1 MPVRWTA
8 PSQARSGS
16 LVDQGATARH
26 AGLVGSLRERERELT
41 AVEELLERRGRMLL
55 LEGRAGIGKTSLVE
69 VACSRAAELGH
80 EVLRAR
86 GSELESGFA
95 FGVVRQLFE
104 RRLAGADPG
113 EREALLA
120 GPAAAVRPLL
130 VGEVAGALA
139 GGVTAP
145 LAGDSSF
152 AMLHGLYWLVVN
164 LAARGPLLIAVDD
177 AHWADEPSLRWLA
190 YLARRLDGLAAG
202 MLVALRP
209 GDPAVL
215 GAPLLAVCAEAAAV
229 LRPALL
235 SEQAVGAAVRAAAH
249 PEVGGQAGDELC
261 AAVYAACGGNPL
273 YLTELLRAAD
283 RGGRPLA
290 ALEPAELLAG
300 GLDGIAR
307 QVITRVRNL
316 GPDALRLAQALAVL
330 GDGGEL
336 RHAAA
341 IAGVTLAAA
350 ERLAGGLTRAE
361 VLAAGVLRAEVPP
374 DGPWQPRFVHPVI
387 RDALETTL
395 DSGERD
401 RAHRRA
407 ARLLHGDLA
416 SPGQVATHLVR
427 MRPAGDGWVLA
438 RLREAARAAMDSG
451 APQAAADLLDRAL
464 AEPPSPGQRPGVLRE
479 AARAQ
484 VTAGR
489 ERAFVLLE
497 EALRVAA
504 GPRVRGEIALEVAE
518 AYAALFR
525 WVDAVDVI
533 ERALA
538 ELGPAEAELASRL
551 EGELVV
557 CGLHDARRATR
568 VAPVLARLGPAD
580 LGGRRLAAAS
590 EPVAVAQAMAMLLS
604 GRPAGQIAA
613 RLEETL
619 ECSGP
624 DAGNWNTRAALLWVL
639 VAAER
644 FGAVADALG
653 PMLEQVHRCGS
664 ARGLVAAYSTLGLL
678 KLRLGA
684 LPEAD
689 AAARVALYVLQEGDF
704 APGLGFAATVLAD
717 VAVEAGQLDEA
728 QALLDLLPRQGWPA
742 GVGTAL
748 IPAARGRLRLA
759 QGRAA
764 EALADFQA
772 CGELF
777 GADVWGMPI
786 RETGYVH
793 ARSGAALAL
802 LRLGQRQDAVRLAE
816 AELADV
822 RVFGAPRALGI
833 ALRVAGLARGG
844 PEGLALLRESAAA
857 LDGSPALLER
867 ARSLAELGAALRR
880 DGQRIAAREPLARAL
895 ELAAGCAA
903 GPLAARARDELRAAG
918 ARPRRPWRTG
928 VDALTPSELRVARLA
943 CDGRSNREI
952 AGELYVTLKAIEGH
966 LARAYAK
973 LGIEGRGQ
981 LADALAPSK
990 AGPATA
996 ATEKTGVPTLQRTT
1010 RRLRDG
1016 IATTSPA
1023 EGDFDGDD
1031 RARGVR
1037 EGNGDV

>member
-1 MPVRWTA
+1 V
-8 PSQARSGS
+8 
-16 LVDQGATARH
+16 
-26 AGLVGSLRERERELT
+26 
-41 AVEELLERRGRMLL
+41 
-55 LEGRAGIGKTSLVE
+55 
-69 VACSRAAELGH
+69 
-80 EVLRAR
+80 
-86 GSELESGFA
+86 
-95 FGVVRQLFE
+95 
-104 RRLAGADPG
+104 
-113 EREALLA
+113 
-120 GPAAAVRPLL
+120 
-130 VGEVAGALA
+130 
-139 GGVTAP
+139 
-145 LAGDSSF
+145 
-152 AMLHGLYWLVVN
+152 
-164 LAARGPLLIAVDD
+164 
-177 AHWADEPSLRWLA
+177 
-190 YLARRLDGLAAG
+190 
-202 MLVALRP
+202 
-209 GDPAVL
+209 
-215 GAPLLAVCAEAAAV
+215 
-229 LRPALL
+229 
-235 SEQAVGAAVRAAAH
+235 VRAAAQ
-249 PEVGGQAGDELC
+249 PGVGGEPGDELC

-307 QVITRVRNL
+307 QVITRVRSL
-316 GPDALRLAQALAVL
+316 GPEALRLAQALAVL

-341 IAGVTLAAA
+341 IAGVTPAAA
-350 ERLAGGLTRAE
+350 ERLAGGLSQAE
-361 VLAAGVLRAEVPP
+361 VLAAEAPAAGMLAAEVPA
-374 DGPWQPRFVHPVI
+374 DGPWRPRFVHPVI
-387 RDALETTL
+387 RDALEAVL
-395 DSGERD
+395 DSAERD

-407 ARLLHGDLA
+407 ARLQHGDMA
-416 SPGQVATHLVR
+416 PPGQVAAHLVR
-427 MRPAGDGWVLA
+427 VRPAGDGWVLA

-464 AEPPSPGQRPGVLRE
+464 AEPPSPGQRAGVLRE

-504 GPRVRGEIALEVAE
+504 GPRARAEIALEVAE

-538 ELGPAEAELASRL
+538 ELGPAEAELAARL

-557 CGLHDARRATR
+557 CGLHDARRAPQ
-568 VAPVLARLGPAD
+568 VAPVLARLGSAHP
-580 LGGRRLAAAS
+580 GRRRLAAAD
-590 EPVAVAQAMAMLLS
+590 EPVAVAQGMAMLLAS
-604 GRPAGQIAA
+604 RPASQIAA
-613 RLEETL
+613 LLEEALT
-619 ECSGP
+619 CSGP
-624 DAGNWNTRAALLWVL
+624 GAANWNTRAALLWVL

-644 FGAVADALG
+644 FGAVEETLG
-653 PMLEQVHRCGS
+653 PMLERVHRCGS

-742 GVGTAL
+742 GVGTVL

-764 EALADFQA
+764 EALAEFRA

-844 PEGLALLRESAAA
+844 PEGLALLRESATA
-857 LDGSPALLER
+857 LDDSPALLER

-880 DGQRIAAREPLARAL
+880 DGQRAAARDPLARAL

-903 GPLAARARDELRAAG
+903 GPLAARVRDELRAAG

-981 LADALAPSK
+981 LADALAPSR
-990 AGPATA
+990 AGAESTG
-996 ATEKTGVPTLQRTT
+996 TEKTGVPTLQRTA
-1010 RRLRDG
+1010 RPLRDG
-1016 IATTSPA
+1016 GATTSPA

>member
-1 MPVRWTA
+1 VER
-8 PSQARSGS
+8 
-16 LVDQGATARH
+16 
-26 AGLVGSLRERERELT
+26 LRERARELA
-41 AVEELLERRGRMLL
+41 AVDDLLERRGRTLL

-69 VACSRAAELGH
+69 AACSRAGELGH

-104 RRLAGADPG
+104 RRLAGTDPG

-120 GPAAAVRPLL
+120 GPAAAARPLL
-130 VGEVAGALA
+130 AGKLA
-139 GGVTAP
+139 AP

-152 AMLHGLYWLVVN
+152 AVLHGLYWLVVN

-202 MLVALRP
+202 MLMALRP

-235 SEQAVGAAVRAAAH
+235 SEQAVGAVVRAADGEAS
-249 PEVGGQAGDELC
+249 EELC
-261 AAVYAACGGNPL
+261 AAVYAATGGNPL
-273 YLTELLRAAD
+273 YLAELLRAAEL
-283 RGGRPLA
+283 GGRPLA

-307 QVITRVRNL
+307 KVIIQVRGL
-316 GPDALRLAQALAVL
+316 GPRALGLAQALAVL

-341 IAGVTLAAA
+341 IAGVTAPVAA
-350 ERLAGGLTRAE
+350 RLAGDLARAE
-361 VLAAGVLRAEVPP
+361 VLAAGDR
-374 DGPWQPRFVHPVI
+374 PRFVHPVI
-387 RDALETTL
+387 RAALEASL
-395 DSGERD
+395 DDAERD

-407 ARLLHGDLA
+407 ARLLHADLA
-416 SPGQVATHLVR
+416 PPGQVAAHLVR
-427 MRPAGDGWVLA
+427 VRPTGDGWVLA

-451 APQAAADLLDRAL
+451 APLAAAGLLDRAL
-464 AEPPSPGQRPGVLRE
+464 AEPPSPGQRAGVLRE
-479 AARAQ
+479 AARAE

-489 ERAFVLLE
+489 ERGFALLE

-504 GPRVRGEIALEVAE
+504 GPRVRAEIALEVAE
-518 AYAALFR
+518 AHAALFR

-533 ERALA
+533 ERALD
-538 ELGPAEAELASRL
+538 ELGSADQELAARL

-568 VAPVLARLGPAD
+568 VAPVLARLGSRH
-580 LGGRRLAAAS
+580 LGGRRPAAAS
-590 EPVAVAQAMAMLLS
+590 EPVAVAQAMAMLLA
-604 GRPAGQIAA
+604 GRPAGQIATL
-613 RLEETL
+613 LEETL
-619 ECSGP
+619 ERSGP
-624 DAGNWNTRAALLWVL
+624 DAENWDTRAALMWVL
-639 VAAER
+639 VVAER
-644 FGAVADALG
+644 FGTVEEALG

-664 ARGLVAAYSTLGLL
+664 ARGMVAAYSTLGLL

-704 APGLGFAATVLAD
+704 APGLGFAATVLSD

-742 GVGTAL
+742 GVGTVL

-759 QGRAA
+759 EGRAA
-764 EALADFQA
+764 EALADFRA

-802 LRLGQRQDAVRLAE
+802 LRLGRRQDAVRLAD

-822 RVFGAPRALGI
+822 RVFGALRALGI

-844 PEGLALLRESAAA
+844 PEGLALLRESAAV
-857 LDGSPALLER
+857 LDDSPALLER

-880 DGQRIAAREPLARAL
+880 DGQRAAARDPLARAL

-903 GPLAARARDELRAAG
+903 GPLATRAREELRAAG

-981 LADALAPSK
+981 LADALAPPK
-990 AGPATA
+990 AGM
-996 ATEKTGVPTLQRTT
+996 EKTGVPTLQRAT

-1016 IATTSPA
+1016 IAITSPA

>member
-1 MPVRWTA
+1 
-8 PSQARSGS
+8 
-16 LVDQGATARH
+16 
-26 AGLVGSLRERERELT
+26 VGSLHERERELA
-41 AVEELLERRGRMLL
+41 AVEELLDGRGRMLL
-55 LEGRAGIGKTSLVE
+55 FEGRAGIGKTSLLE
-69 VACSRAAELGH
+69 VACSRAAELGF

-104 RRLAGADPG
+104 RRLAGAGQD
-113 EREALLA
+113 ERAALLA
-120 GPAAAVRPLL
+120 GPAAAARPLL
-130 VGEVAGALA
+130 AGEPAAQPA
-139 GGVTAP
+139 GG
-145 LAGDSSF
+145 SSF
-152 AMLHGLYWLVVN
+152 AVLHGLYWLVVN
-164 LAARGPLLIAVDD
+164 LAAGGPLLLAIDD

-202 MLVALRP
+202 ALVALRP
-209 GDPAVL
+209 GDPAAM
-215 GAPLLAVCAEAAAV
+215 GAPLLAVRAEAAAV

-235 SEQAVGAAVRAAAH
+235 SEQAVSAVVRTAVHA
-249 PEVGGQAGDELC
+249 GGGGTGGEASDELC

-273 YLTELLRAAD
+273 YLTELLRAAE

-290 ALEPAELLAG
+290 ALEPTELLAG

-307 QVITRVRNL
+307 QVITRVRGL

-341 IAGVTLAAA
+341 IAGVPMAAA
-350 ERLAGGLTRAE
+350 ARLAGGLTRAE
-361 VLAAGVLRAEVPP
+361 VLAAEVPAAG
-374 DGPWQPRFVHPVI
+374 DRPRFVHPVI
-387 RDALETTL
+387 RNALEAVL

-401 RAHRRA
+401 RAHRDA
-407 ARLLHGDLA
+407 ARLLHADVVP
-416 SPGQVATHLVR
+416 PGQVAAHLVR
-427 MRPAGDGWVLA
+427 IRPAGDGWVLA

-451 APQAAADLLDRAL
+451 APQAAASLLDRAL
-464 AEPPSPGQRPGVLRE
+464 AEPPSAAQRAGVLRE

-504 GPRVRGEIALEVAE
+504 SPRARTEIALEVAE

-538 ELGPAEAELASRL
+538 ELDPADQDLAARL

-557 CGLHDARRATR
+557 CGLHDARRAPR
-568 VAPVLARLGPAD
+568 VAPVLARLSAAQ
-580 LGGRRLAAAS
+580 LGSAHLGSAQLGSAYLGRRRLAAAS
-590 EPVAVAQAMAMLLS
+590 EPVAAAQAMAMLLA
-604 GRPAGQIAA
+604 GRPASQIAA
-613 RLEETL
+613 LLEEGL
-619 ECSGP
+619 KCAGP
-624 DAGNWNTRAALLWVL
+624 EVANWDTRAALLWVL

-644 FGAVADALG
+644 FGTVEASLG
-653 PMLEQVHRCGS
+653 PALEQVHRSGT

-704 APGLGFAATVLAD
+704 APGLGFAATVLSD

-728 QALLDLLPRQGWPA
+728 QTMLDLLPRQGWPA
-742 GVGTAL
+742 GVGTVL

-764 EALADFQA
+764 EALADFRA
-772 CGELF
+772 CGEMF

-802 LRLGQRQDAVRLAE
+802 LRLGQRQDAVRLAG

-844 PEGLALLRESAAA
+844 PEGLALLRESAAT
-857 LDGSPALLER
+857 LDDSPALLER

-880 DGQRIAAREPLARAL
+880 DGQRAAARDPLARAL
-895 ELAAGCAA
+895 ELAAGCGA

-943 CDGRSNREI
+943 ADGRSNREI

-981 LADALAPSK
+981 LADALVA
-990 AGPATA
+990 
-996 ATEKTGVPTLQRTT
+996 EKTGVPTLQRTT
-1010 RRLRDG
+1010 RRPRDG
-1016 IATTSPA
+1016 RAITSPT

-1037 EGNGDV
+1037 EGNGDL